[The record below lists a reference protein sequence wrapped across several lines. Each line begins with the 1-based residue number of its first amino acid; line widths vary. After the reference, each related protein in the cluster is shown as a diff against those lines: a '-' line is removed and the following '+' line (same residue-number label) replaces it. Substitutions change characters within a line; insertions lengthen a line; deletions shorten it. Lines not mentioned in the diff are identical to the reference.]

1 MSQTHLTQS
10 LKYAKDH
17 YEGFLDTLNQV
28 VSIPSIST
36 NPENKQDMWK
46 AAEWLSVHMR
56 SIGIENVKVMPTK
69 GHPVVYG
76 DWLHAAGKP
85 TVLIYGHYD
94 VQPVDPLD
102 LWYTQPFE
110 PQVQGEYLLGRG
122 TSDMKGQVIATLNAI
137 EAVMKTGD
145 FPVNIKFCY
154 EGEEEIG
161 SPSMPEWLEENKELL
176 QADLCLNPDAGM
188 LSKDTPTLTK
198 GLRGLAY
205 FELKVFGPDHDLHS
219 GMAGG
224 IIHNPA
230 QAIAELITKMHDEG
244 GRVTLPGFYDPVYI
258 ISPEERAEF
267 ALLPHDE
274 AFFKN
279 YAGVE
284 HLWGEK
290 EFIPAERLGGR
301 PTLEI
306 NGLVSGFIGEGQKT
320 VLPAWAMAKISCRL
334 VPDQDPEQVYQQMH
348 KFLELN
354 APNTIR
360 WELKKL
366 SGSPASVVRQGQ
378 PGLQAMANALE
389 SEWGKKPVYP
399 REGGSIPIV
408 GYFQKIVGVGSVL
421 TGFGLPDDNLHAPNE
436 HLHLPTWRKGTD
448 ALIRF
453 FFNL

>member
-1 MSQTHLTQS
+1 MKS
-10 LKYAKDH
+10 
-17 YEGFLDTLNQV
+17 
-28 VSIPSIST
+28 
-36 NPENKQDMWK
+36 
-46 AAEWLSVHMR
+46 
-56 SIGIENVKVMPTK
+56 
-69 GHPVVYG
+69 
-76 DWLHAAGKP
+76 
-85 TVLIYGHYD
+85 
-94 VQPVDPLD
+94 
-102 LWYTQPFE
+102 
-110 PQVQGEYLLGRG
+110 G
-122 TSDMKGQVIATLNAI
+122 T
-137 EAVMKTGD
+137 

-161 SPSMPEWLEENKELL
+161 SPSMPAWLEENKELL
-176 QADLCLNPDAGM
+176 RADMCLNPDAGM

-205 FELKVFGPDHDLHS
+205 FELKVYGPDHDLHS

-230 QAIAELITKMHDEG
+230 QAIAELIAKMHDDNG
-244 GRVTLPGFYDPVYI
+244 KITLPGFYDPVYTI
-258 ISPEERAEF
+258 TAEEHAEF
-267 ALLPHDE
+267 AQLPHDE

-279 YAGVE
+279 YAGVD
-284 HLWGEK
+284 HLWGEPDY
-290 EFIPAERLGGR
+290 IPAERLGGR

-306 NGLVSGFIGEGQKT
+306 NGLVSGFTGEGQKT

-334 VPDQDPEQVYQQMH
+334 VPDQDPDQVHEQMRL
-348 KFLELN
+348 FLEQN
-354 APNTIR
+354 APKTIR

-378 PGLQAMANALE
+378 TGLQAMADALE
-389 SEWGKKPVYP
+389 TVWGKKPVYP

-436 HLHLPTWRKGTD
+436 HLHLPTWRKGTI
-448 ALIRF
+448 ALIHF

>member
-1 MSQTHLTQS
+1 MTDHRNNA
-10 LKYAKDH
+10 LKYAKEH
-17 YEGFLDTLNQV
+17 QPSFLATLSQF

-36 NPENKQDMWK
+36 NPENKNDMLK
-46 AAEWLSVHMR
+46 AANWLVEHMGK
-56 SIGIENVKVMPTK
+56 IGLENAKVMPTK
-69 GHPVVYG
+69 GHPVVYA
-76 DWLHAAGKP
+76 DWMHAPGKP
-85 TVLIYGHYD
+85 TVLVYGHYD
-94 VQPVDPLD
+94 VQPVDPIE
-102 LWYTQPFE
+102 LWNTGPFE
-110 PQVQGEYLLGRG
+110 AKIDGDYMHGRG
-122 TSDMKGQVIATLNAI
+122 TSDMKGQVMATLNAI
-137 EAVMKTGD
+137 ESIMQSGH
-145 FPVNIKFCY
+145 FPVNLKFCY

-161 SPSMPEWLEENKELL
+161 SPSMAEWLEENKQLL
-176 QADLCLNPDAGM
+176 TADLCLNPDAGM
-188 LSKDTPTLTK
+188 LSKETPTLTK

-205 FELKVFGPDHDLHS
+205 FELKVTGPDHDLHS

-230 QAIAELITKMHDEG
+230 QALAELISKMHDEDG
-244 GRVTLPGFYDPVYI
+244 KITLPGFYDPVYT
-258 ISPEERAEF
+258 ISPEEHEEF
-267 ALLPHDE
+267 AQLPHDE
-274 AFFKN
+274 AFFKE
-279 YAGVE
+279 YAGVD

-290 EFIPAERLGGR
+290 EFIAAERLGGR

-306 NGLVSGFIGEGQKT
+306 NGIIGGFTGEGQKT

-334 VPDQDPEQVYQQMH
+334 VPDQDPEQVHRQM
-348 KFLELN
+348 KDFLSQH
-354 APNTIR
+354 APKTIR

-389 SEWGKKPVYP
+389 TEWGKQPVYP

-436 HLHLPTWRKGTD
+436 HLHLPTWSRGTR
-448 ALIRF
+448 ALIHF